1 MNNSIPR
8 VDSIPVNNWD
18 DLIPGL
24 FLSLLG
30 AVLAAGA
37 ALVLFVQNAKR
48 RKRLQHSVIIPVN
61 LESAYAYVP
70 ARAGSL
76 LRPVLWMTIR
86 NRNVQAVQSA
96 LGLHHPK
103 PCTWLEGFMGEQ
115 GLFISP
121 PVNGW
126 ILVVGADLPDPS
138 ADIDVCFR
146 FLLELSRK
154 LGQVQFFNAHRV
166 LNHHAWV
173 HMEAGRVVRAYA
185 WAGRTLWN
193 QGVKTRAEL
202 DLGLKCFHYMEASE
216 RARIGHSEVVAAN
229 TEKVPLLAARW
240 SFDPA
245 SVDERILERACGI
258 AGKPS
263 RLY

>member
-1 MNNSIPR
+1 LNNSFLG
-8 VDSIPVNNWD
+8 VDSNPVNSWD

-24 FLSLLG
+24 LLSLLG
-30 AVLAAGA
+30 VSLAVGTVVA
-37 ALVLFVQNAKR
+37 LFVLHSR
-48 RKRLQHSVIIPVN
+48 RKRRPQHAPIIAANFEPV
-61 LESAYAYVP
+61 YPCVP
-70 ARAGSL
+70 IRTGSL
-76 LRPVLWMTIR
+76 HRPGLWMTIR
-86 NRNVQAVQSA
+86 NRNLHSVQSA
-96 LGLHHPK
+96 LGLHNPK
-103 PCTWLEGFMGEQ
+103 PCTWLEGFTGEQ

-126 ILVVGADLPDPS
+126 ILVVGSDLPDPGE
-138 ADIDVCFR
+138 DIDVCFR

-185 WAGRTLWN
+185 WAGKTLWN
-193 QGVKTRAEL
+193 QGIKTRAEL
-202 DLGLKCFHYMEASE
+202 DLGLKCFRYLEGPE
-216 RARIGHSEVVAAN
+216 RARLGQSDVIATN
-229 TEKVPLLAARW
+229 TDKVPLLAARW

-245 SVDERILERACGI
+245 AVDERILERACGI